1 MEIDGKHAII
11 TPEIKKNEVH
21 ILEYTSECYL
31 AIKRIKL
38 SHLQRLWV
46 RPESVLQSGV
56 SQKENS
62 KHCTWAHIRG
72 I

>member
-1 MEIDGKHAII
+1 M
-11 TPEIKKNEVH
+11 VH
-21 ILEYTSECYL
+21 ILEYTLECYL
-31 AIKRIKL
+31 AIKKIKL

-62 KHCTWAHIRG
+62 KHRERMSGHVRQVGWDELG
-72 I
+72 DWD